1 MAIWVALHNYQTG
14 PAAIATFPLQQLSSI
29 SKDYSFF
36 LFPFSLSFLWSVF
49 FPSSPFHFAV
59 LCLKLDK
66 VFQLAFT
73 NAEPNGMTLYTM
85 SPTLFLLL
93 FLNTSSYCDCCSI
106 YFSCCG
112 LILLIPGKHMIL
124 RVATPF
130 LKNCS
135 SSSLFFTM
143 DLCSW
148 LCLLKC
154 CALQFSLLNYM
165 LFLRSLPIFAHVTL
179 HSSPVLQCAYNP
191 FLPTVT
197 CKCSI
202 YML

>member
-1 MAIWVALHNYQTG
+1 MLNWMGWLYI
-14 PAAIATFPLQQLSSI
+14 PCLQHFFF
-29 SKDYSFF
+29 SFF
-36 LFPFSLSFLWSVF
+36 KYIPLLW
-49 FPSSPFHFAV
+49 
-59 LCLKLDK
+59 
-66 VFQLAFT
+66 
-73 NAEPNGMTLYTM
+73 
-85 SPTLFLLL
+85 LL
-93 FLNTSSYCDCCSI
+93 SI

-112 LILLIPGKHMIL
+112 LVLLTPGKHMIL

-130 LKNCS
+130 LKTCS
-135 SSSLFFTM
+135 SSSLFSPV

-165 LFLRSLPIFAHVTL
+165 LFLRSLPIFAHITL

-191 FLPTVT
+191 LLPAVT

-202 YML
+202 YMLKSSIHVNNENINY